1 MGLFSMKK
9 YALEDELTKIKGIGP
24 KSAALFEKLGVK
36 RIEDLLYFYP
46 SRYEEFEEPLPVRE
60 LQSGA
65 LKAVEVT
72 LQGEPVL
79 KRFKGRV
86 MTTVIV
92 GDVTGNIRAVWFNMP
107 YISKTLK
114 SAVHYVMRGNISA
127 KGGMMEII
135 QPKLYSRQEYQLIT
149 GRLLPVYHLVKGLT
163 NNAVTKAISA
173 VIEDVEFPED
183 YLSLKERRELGV
195 CSLTEALKTIH
206 FPKNKDDVIKARKR
220 LVFDELF
227 TFSVKMQLLKSNDK
241 EHKNGYVVSE
251 KNSEGGSV
259 LEEFKKSLPFE
270 LTKAQSLAVEKISK
284 EMSGEATMNMLLQGD
299 VGSGK
304 TAVAAAAMY
313 MAVKSGYQAA
323 LMAPTQVLAVQHYG
337 KLAPMFEKLGIS
349 TVLLNGG
356 MSAAKKKEAAAL
368 IASHEADVIIGTNAL
383 IQGKVEYDKL
393 ALVITDEQHRFG
405 VKQREALSLKGTEGE
420 KQPHV
425 LCMSATPIPR
435 TLAIILY
442 ADMDICVLNEL
453 PAGRLPIKNAV
464 VDPSYRPK
472 AWNFIR
478 NQISEGRQAY
488 IVCPMI
494 DENDTLELENVTQYV
509 EDLRST
515 LPPSIRIDSLT
526 GKMKP
531 AEKDAVLE
539 KFAAHETDI
548 LVSTTVI
555 EVGIDVPNCTVMLIE
570 NAERFGLAS
579 LHQLRGRVGRGSN
592 QSYCIFMSGKFDK
605 DTMKRLEVMRNSND
619 GFKIAE
625 EDLKMRGPGDFFGI
639 RQSGE
644 MDFKL
649 ADIYQDS
656 EVLIKAAQKA
666 RELSEEELAEMS
678 ERFPIHFML

>member
-1 MGLFSMKK
+1 MKK

-337 KLAPMFEKLGIS
+337 KLAPMFEKLGIR

-405 VKQREALSLKGTEGE
+405 VKQREALSLKGAEGE
-420 KQPHV
+420 VLPHV

-453 PAGRLPIKNAV
+453 PAGRLPVKNAV

-531 AEKDAVLE
+531 AQKDAVLE

-644 MDFKL
+644 MNFKL

>member
-1 MGLFSMKK
+1 MKK

-337 KLAPMFEKLGIS
+337 KLAPMFEKLGIR

-356 MSAAKKKEAAAL
+356 MSAAKKKEAATL

-420 KQPHV
+420 VLPHV

-531 AEKDAVLE
+531 AQKDAVLE

>member
-1 MGLFSMKK
+1 MKK

-337 KLAPMFEKLGIS
+337 KLAPMFEKLGIR

-405 VKQREALSLKGTEGE
+405 VKQREALSLKGAEGE
-420 KQPHV
+420 VLPHV

-453 PAGRLPIKNAV
+453 PAGRLPVKNAV

-515 LPPSIRIDSLT
+515 FPPSIRIDSLT

>member
-1 MGLFSMKK
+1 MKK

-337 KLAPMFEKLGIS
+337 KLAPMFEKLGIR

-405 VKQREALSLKGTEGE
+405 VKQREALSLKGAEGE
-420 KQPHV
+420 VLPHV

-453 PAGRLPIKNAV
+453 PAGRLPVKNAV

-531 AEKDAVLE
+531 AQKDAVLE
-539 KFAAHETDI
+539 KFATHETDI

>member
-1 MGLFSMKK
+1 MKK

-337 KLAPMFEKLGIS
+337 KLAPMFEKLGIR

-405 VKQREALSLKGTEGE
+405 VKQREALSLKGAEGE
-420 KQPHV
+420 VLPHV

-453 PAGRLPIKNAV
+453 PAGRLPVKNAV

-644 MDFKL
+644 MNFKL

>member
-1 MGLFSMKK
+1 MKK

-163 NNAVTKAISA
+163 NNAITKAISA

-337 KLAPMFEKLGIS
+337 KLTPMFEKLGIR

-420 KQPHV
+420 VLPHV

-531 AEKDAVLE
+531 AQKDAVLE
-539 KFAAHETDI
+539 KFAAHKTDI

>member
-1 MGLFSMKK
+1 MKK

-86 MTTVIV
+86 MTTAIV

-337 KLAPMFEKLGIS
+337 KLAPMFEKLGIR

-405 VKQREALSLKGTEGE
+405 VKQREALSLKGKEGE
-420 KQPHV
+420 VLPHV

-531 AEKDAVLE
+531 GEKDAVLE
-539 KFAAHETDI
+539 KFAAHEMDI

>member
-1 MGLFSMKK
+1 MKK

-299 VGSGK
+299 VGSEK

-337 KLAPMFEKLGIS
+337 KLAPMFEKLGIR

-420 KQPHV
+420 VLPHV

-453 PAGRLPIKNAV
+453 PAGRLPVKNAV

-531 AEKDAVLE
+531 AQKDAVLE

>member
-1 MGLFSMKK
+1 MKK

-337 KLAPMFEKLGIS
+337 KLAPMFEKLGIR

-356 MSAAKKKEAAAL
+356 MSAAKKKEAATL

-420 KQPHV
+420 VLPHV

>member
-1 MGLFSMKK
+1 MKK

-259 LEEFKKSLPFE
+259 LEDFKKSLPFE

-337 KLAPMFEKLGIS
+337 KLAPMFEKLGIR

-405 VKQREALSLKGTEGE
+405 VKQREALSLKGAEGE
-420 KQPHV
+420 VLPHV

-453 PAGRLPIKNAV
+453 PAGRLPVKNAV

>member
-1 MGLFSMKK
+1 MKK

-163 NNAVTKAISA
+163 NNAITKAISA

-337 KLAPMFEKLGIS
+337 KLAPMFEKLGIR

-356 MSAAKKKEAAAL
+356 MSAAKKKEAATL

-420 KQPHV
+420 VLPHV

-531 AEKDAVLE
+531 AQKDAVLE

>member
-1 MGLFSMKK
+1 MKK

-259 LEEFKKSLPFE
+259 LEDFKKSLPFE

-337 KLAPMFEKLGIS
+337 KLAPMFEKLGIR

-405 VKQREALSLKGTEGE
+405 VKQREALSLKGAEGE
-420 KQPHV
+420 VLPHV

-453 PAGRLPIKNAV
+453 PAGRLPVKNAV

-531 AEKDAVLE
+531 AQKDAVLE

>member
-1 MGLFSMKK
+1 MKK

-79 KRFKGRV
+79 KRIKGRV

-163 NNAVTKAISA
+163 NNAITKAISA

-251 KNSEGGSV
+251 KNSEGESV

-337 KLAPMFEKLGIS
+337 KLAPMFEKLGIR

-420 KQPHV
+420 VLPHV

>member
-1 MGLFSMKK
+1 
-9 YALEDELTKIKGIGP
+9 
-24 KSAALFEKLGVK
+24 
-36 RIEDLLYFYP
+36 
-46 SRYEEFEEPLPVRE
+46 
-60 LQSGA
+60 
-65 LKAVEVT
+65 
-72 LQGEPVL
+72 
-79 KRFKGRV
+79 
-86 MTTVIV
+86 
-92 GDVTGNIRAVWFNMP
+92 
-107 YISKTLK
+107 
-114 SAVHYVMRGNISA
+114 
-127 KGGMMEII
+127 
-135 QPKLYSRQEYQLIT
+135 
-149 GRLLPVYHLVKGLT
+149 
-163 NNAVTKAISA
+163 
-173 VIEDVEFPED
+173 
-183 YLSLKERRELGV
+183 
-195 CSLTEALKTIH
+195 
-206 FPKNKDDVIKARKR
+206 
-220 LVFDELF
+220 
-227 TFSVKMQLLKSNDK
+227 
-241 EHKNGYVVSE
+241 
-251 KNSEGGSV
+251 
-259 LEEFKKSLPFE
+259 
-270 LTKAQSLAVEKISK
+270 
-284 EMSGEATMNMLLQGD
+284 
-299 VGSGK
+299 
-304 TAVAAAAMY
+304 
-313 MAVKSGYQAA
+313 
-323 LMAPTQVLAVQHYG
+323 
-337 KLAPMFEKLGIS
+337 
-349 TVLLNGG
+349 
-356 MSAAKKKEAAAL
+356 
-368 IASHEADVIIGTNAL
+368 
-383 IQGKVEYDKL
+383 
-393 ALVITDEQHRFG
+393 
-405 VKQREALSLKGTEGE
+405 
-420 KQPHV
+420 
-425 LCMSATPIPR
+425 MSATPIPR

-464 VDPSYRPK
+464 VNPSYRPK

>member
-1 MGLFSMKK
+1 MKK

-337 KLAPMFEKLGIS
+337 KLAPMFEKLGIR

-405 VKQREALSLKGTEGE
+405 VKQREALSLKGAEGE
-420 KQPHV
+420 VLPHV

-453 PAGRLPIKNAV
+453 PAGRLPVKNAV

-531 AEKDAVLE
+531 AQKDAVLE

>member
-1 MGLFSMKK
+1 MKK

-270 LTKAQSLAVEKISK
+270 LTKAQSFAVEKISK

>member
-1 MGLFSMKK
+1 MKK

-337 KLAPMFEKLGIS
+337 KLAPMFEKLGIR

-405 VKQREALSLKGTEGE
+405 VKQREALSLKGKEGE
-420 KQPHV
+420 VLPHV

-531 AEKDAVLE
+531 GEKDAVLE
-539 KFAAHETDI
+539 KFAAHEMDI

>member
-1 MGLFSMKK
+1 
-9 YALEDELTKIKGIGP
+9 
-24 KSAALFEKLGVK
+24 
-36 RIEDLLYFYP
+36 
-46 SRYEEFEEPLPVRE
+46 
-60 LQSGA
+60 
-65 LKAVEVT
+65 
-72 LQGEPVL
+72 
-79 KRFKGRV
+79 
-86 MTTVIV
+86 
-92 GDVTGNIRAVWFNMP
+92 
-107 YISKTLK
+107 
-114 SAVHYVMRGNISA
+114 MRGNISA

-251 KNSEGGSV
+251 KNSKGGSV

-337 KLAPMFEKLGIS
+337 KLAPMFEKLGIR

-420 KQPHV
+420 VLPHV

>member
-1 MGLFSMKK
+1 MKK

-135 QPKLYSRQEYQLIT
+135 QPKLYSRQEYQLIM

-337 KLAPMFEKLGIS
+337 KLAPMFEKLGIR

-420 KQPHV
+420 VLPHV

-453 PAGRLPIKNAV
+453 PAGRLPVKNAV

>member
-1 MGLFSMKK
+1 MKK

-337 KLAPMFEKLGIS
+337 KLAPMFEKLGIR

-356 MSAAKKKEAAAL
+356 MSAAKKKEAA
-368 IASHEADVIIGTNAL
+368 
-383 IQGKVEYDKL
+383 
-393 ALVITDEQHRFG
+393 
-405 VKQREALSLKGTEGE
+405 
-420 KQPHV
+420 
-425 LCMSATPIPR
+425 
-435 TLAIILY
+435 
-442 ADMDICVLNEL
+442 
-453 PAGRLPIKNAV
+453 
-464 VDPSYRPK
+464 
-472 AWNFIR
+472 
-478 NQISEGRQAY
+478 
-488 IVCPMI
+488 
-494 DENDTLELENVTQYV
+494 
-509 EDLRST
+509 
-515 LPPSIRIDSLT
+515 
-526 GKMKP
+526 
-531 AEKDAVLE
+531 
-539 KFAAHETDI
+539 
-548 LVSTTVI
+548 
-555 EVGIDVPNCTVMLIE
+555 
-570 NAERFGLAS
+570 
-579 LHQLRGRVGRGSN
+579 
-592 QSYCIFMSGKFDK
+592 
-605 DTMKRLEVMRNSND
+605 
-619 GFKIAE
+619 
-625 EDLKMRGPGDFFGI
+625 
-639 RQSGE
+639 
-644 MDFKL
+644 
-649 ADIYQDS
+649 
-656 EVLIKAAQKA
+656 
-666 RELSEEELAEMS
+666 
-678 ERFPIHFML
+678 

>member
-1 MGLFSMKK
+1 MKK

-163 NNAVTKAISA
+163 NNAITKAISA

-337 KLAPMFEKLGIS
+337 KLAPMFEKLGIR

-356 MSAAKKKEAAAL
+356 MSAAKKKEAATL

-420 KQPHV
+420 VLPHV